1 MKTAPLPTNESSRLA
16 VLRLLNVL
24 DTEPEERFDRLT
36 RMARRLFSVPIA
48 QVTLIDTDRQWFK
61 SSAGAPNGETP
72 RDVSFCAHAILNDE
86 VMCVPDA
93 ERDDRFSDNPLVTGQ
108 PGIRFYAGCPLK
120 VDNQNLGTL
129 CVIDDKP
136 REFTEEER
144 ELLRDLAQMVE
155 KELAAIH
162 IATTDQLTGISNRRG
177 FEMLARHSLRMCQR
191 TAKPATLLLFDLNKF
206 KQINDTYGHAAGDLA
221 LSLFAEGLLSVF
233 RESDVIGRLG
243 GDEFVVLLNGTGREQ
258 SQDALRRLEQWIKG
272 ATHAR
277 DLAYEVVFSA
287 GQIEFDPHSS
297 ASIEEMLSR
306 ADAFMYEAKKASV
319 R

>member
-1 MKTAPLPTNESSRLA
+1 LKTAPLAPNESSRIA

-61 SSAGAPNGETP
+61 SSAGAPNGETS
-72 RDVSFCAHAILNDE
+72 RDISFCAHAILDDE

-93 ERDDRFSDNPLVTGQ
+93 GRDERFSDNPLVTGQ

-136 REFTEEER
+136 REFTEEEL
-144 ELLRDLAQMVE
+144 ELLKDLAQMVE
-155 KELAAIH
+155 QELSAVH
-162 IATTDQLTGISNRRG
+162 IATTDHLTGVSNRRG
-177 FEMLARHSLRMCQR
+177 FELLARHSLRMCQR
-191 TAKPATLLLFDLNKF
+191 TSRAATLLSFDLNKF
-206 KQINDTYGHAAGDLA
+206 KQINDSYGHAAGDVA
-221 LSLFAEGLLSVF
+221 LSLFAQGLTSVF

-258 SQDALRRLEQWIKG
+258 SQDALRRLERWI
-272 ATHAR
+272 AAETQAR
-277 DLAYEVVFSA
+277 HLPYEVAFSA
-287 GQIEFDPHSS
+287 GEIDFDPQSPT
-297 ASIEEMLSR
+297 SIEEMLNR
-306 ADAFMYEAKKASV
+306 ADTFMYEAKKASV